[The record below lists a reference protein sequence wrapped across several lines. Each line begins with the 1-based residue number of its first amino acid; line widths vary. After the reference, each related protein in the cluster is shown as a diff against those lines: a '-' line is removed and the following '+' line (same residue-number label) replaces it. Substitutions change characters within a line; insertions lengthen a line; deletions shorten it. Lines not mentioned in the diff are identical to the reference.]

1 MQKRATNPPTHMS
14 LRPEAH
20 NSPHRGHYRVPESV
34 NPDTS
39 EAAGSLSLM
48 SSDKMLTRIGGLLRQ
63 AESTDNPHEAE
74 AFMEAA
80 QRLATSASVDLAV
93 ARSHSASR
101 ERQATPSQKV
111 IPIGEPGKRGL
122 KTYVQLFVSIAH
134 ANDVQC
140 DVARSSTQVF
150 AYGFDSDI
158 ETTEAL
164 YSSLLIQMVRASDA
178 YIKSGAYKSETAIR
192 TVTEVK
198 NRRRYTRREEV
209 PVAAVTARLNFQ
221 TAFASRIG
229 VRLSEVK
236 KETEAEAIE
245 QEQQGAGTALV
256 LRNKEIE
263 LRDYYRQTST
273 ARGHWRSQS
282 ANAGYSEGAR
292 KAGDRAGRNAK
303 IGAHAEI
310 DGASRQLGR

>member
-1 MQKRATNPPTHMS
+1 
-14 LRPEAH
+14 
-20 NSPHRGHYRVPESV
+20 
-34 NPDTS
+34 
-39 EAAGSLSLM
+39 M

-101 ERQATPSQKV
+101 ERQATPTQKV

-122 KTYVQLFVSIAH
+122 KTYVQLFVAIAH
-134 ANDVQC
+134 ANDVRC

-164 YSSLLIQMVRASDA
+164 YSSLLIQMVRVSDA

-229 VRLSEVK
+229 QRLAEVK
-236 KETEAEAIE
+236 KDTEAKAIA
-245 QEQQGAGTALV
+245 QETSGAGTALV
-256 LRNKEIE
+256 LRDKEIE

-273 ARGHWRSQS
+273 ARGHWRGQS

-310 DGASRQLGR
+310 GGASRQLGR

>member
-1 MQKRATNPPTHMS
+1 MPGT
-14 LRPEAH
+14 
-20 NSPHRGHYRVPESV
+20 
-34 NPDTS
+34 
-39 EAAGSLSLM
+39 LSLM

-101 ERQATPSQKV
+101 ERQATPTQKV

-122 KTYVQLFVSIAH
+122 KTYVQLFVAIAH

-229 VRLSEVK
+229 QRLAEVK
-236 KETEAEAIE
+236 KDTEAKAIA
-245 QEQQGAGTALV
+245 QETSGAGTALV
-256 LRNKEIE
+256 LRDKEIE
-263 LRDYYRQTST
+263 LHDYYRQTST
-273 ARGHWRSQS
+273 ARGHWRGQS

-310 DGASRQLGR
+310 GGASRQLGR

>member
-14 LRPEAH
+14 LRTVAH

-39 EAAGSLSLM
+39 EAAGSLSIM

-236 KETEAEAIE
+236 KETEAKAIE